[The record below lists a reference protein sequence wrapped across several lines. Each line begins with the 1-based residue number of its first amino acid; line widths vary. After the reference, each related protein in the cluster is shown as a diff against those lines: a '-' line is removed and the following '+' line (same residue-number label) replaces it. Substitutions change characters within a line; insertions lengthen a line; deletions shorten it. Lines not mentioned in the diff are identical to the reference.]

1 MAAAVVVVVA
11 EAGVFAAVGAVGV
24 AAVVA
29 PALVAGIPTGRQTWH
44 PVVAVVAAAPVDAS
58 VAVVAVATEGKAGTG
73 RDAAV
78 VARVPVRRSAWCS
91 PVASTSLLHYCLK
104 AASSA
109 AAAGAEVVLASW
121 SVASQRMSASA
132 EAAAAGHP

>member
-11 EAGVFAAVGAVGV
+11 EAGVFAAVGGVGV

-29 PALVAGIPTGRQTWH
+29 PALVAGIPAERQTWR
-44 PVVAVVAAAPVDAS
+44 PVMAVVAAAPVDAA
-58 VAVVAVATEGKAGTG
+58 VAAVAVASEGKAGTA
-73 RDAAV
+73 RDAVV
-78 VARVPVRRSAWCS
+78 VAPVPVRHSAGCS

-109 AAAGAEVVLASW
+109 AAGAEVVPASW
-121 SVASQRMSASA
+121 SVASQRTSASA
-132 EAAAAGHP
+132 EAAAAGHL